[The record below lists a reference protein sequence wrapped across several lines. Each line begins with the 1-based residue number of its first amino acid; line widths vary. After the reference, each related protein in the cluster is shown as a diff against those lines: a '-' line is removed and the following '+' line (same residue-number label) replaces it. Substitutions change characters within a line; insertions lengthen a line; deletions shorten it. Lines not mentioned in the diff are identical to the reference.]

1 MTMLEW
7 HSKDVKKMLIQK
19 RNGLFQDYDN
29 NKIETAI
36 KKAFCS
42 LSETIKDINLKISD
56 SAFII
61 KKDDCR
67 Y

>member
-1 MTMLEW
+1 
-7 HSKDVKKMLIQK
+7 MLIQK

-42 LSETIKDINLKISD
+42 LSETIKDDELKKMIAD
-56 SAFII
+56 I
-61 KKDDCR
+61 
-67 Y
+67 